1 MNPMRKHRKYGG
13 QIFSGNTKVCH
24 IALSGHDVPGA
35 FDRVG
40 GFDEE
45 FPPATI
51 DLWLRICHQ
60 YEVAYI
66 DRPLIRKY
74 GGHEDQLSAKYS
86 GYGPIPGPS
95 TGQTADAVHAE
106 Q

>member
-1 MNPMRKHRKYGG
+1 MR
-13 QIFSGNTKVCH
+13 H
-24 IALSGHDVPGA
+24 IALSGHDVRA
-35 FDRVG
+35 LFDRVG

-45 FPPATI
+45 LPACEDY

-66 DRPLIRKY
+66 ERPLIRKY
-74 GGHEDQLSAKYS
+74 GGHEDQLSAKYW
-86 GYGPIPGPS
+86 GMDRFRPS
-95 TGQTADAVHAE
+95 TATADAVHAE